1 MLLRMIPL
9 VRAGRLVLL
18 CLDITGLGPWGSS
31 QLLNWLPGI

>member
-18 CLDITGLGPWGSS
+18 CLGITVLGSWGSA
-31 QLLNWLPGI
+31 QLLNWLPSI